1 MRPRCGAGARS
12 ACASDVRG
20 TAAAGRDA
28 LNRLGL
34 AEFCSVAALDGGV
47 APRQGRTTSCA
58 RDSPASLDPSD
69 HSGPLYGSGLGL
81 CSENLI
87 GTNSQP
93 AFRTIRILPQYR
105 NSATQYTQSSEASF
119 SFHSPMILSYY
130 SRHLDQSLLIL
141 NLFDQHQG

>member
-1 MRPRCGAGARS
+1 MPARDQRVRATCAEPPRRGAMHWI
-12 ACASDVRG
+12 ASDLQNF
-20 TAAAGRDA
+20 AASPPLTGALLRGRDGRRA
-28 LNRLGL
+28 AHATSPHPSTRPTTPDP
-34 AEFCSVAALDGGV
+34 FMALD
-47 APRQGRTTSCA
+47 
-58 RDSPASLDPSD
+58 
-69 HSGPLYGSGLGL
+69 GLGL

-93 AFRTIRILPQYR
+93 AFQTIRILPQYR